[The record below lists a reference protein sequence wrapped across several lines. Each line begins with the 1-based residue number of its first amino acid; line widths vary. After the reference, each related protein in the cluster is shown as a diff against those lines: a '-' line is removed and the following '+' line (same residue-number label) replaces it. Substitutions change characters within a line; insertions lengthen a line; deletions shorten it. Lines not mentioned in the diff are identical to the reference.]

1 MKQNSYSVNSDPMVS
16 VPRPSHP
23 SVPLSLYRE
32 IIEQLQATQA
42 QLSAMEANNQQLQQ
56 EVESLMRSAYRVQ
69 QLTHNEV
76 RGASA
81 SQTARKQ
88 ISYQN
93 LSHLSLQPKHQAS
106 TKTPAAKIKP
116 IWQAKSWDSSPTKP
130 KIVAVKYATPYNPR
144 QQKNSQA
151 MNGWFLAIA
160 ILVIILTAFTSGF
173 LLVRP
178 LLNNNK

>member
-1 MKQNSYSVNSDPMVS
+1 MKQNSYSANSDPMVS
-16 VPRPSHP
+16 LPRPSHP
-23 SVPLSLYRE
+23 SVPISVYRE

-42 QLSAMEANNQQLQQ
+42 KLSAMEANNQQLQQ
-56 EVESLMRSAYRVQ
+56 EVASLMRSAYRVQ
-69 QLTHNEV
+69 QLTQNEV
-76 RGASA
+76 RVASV
-81 SQTARKQ
+81 SQTARKK

-93 LSHLSLQPKHQAS
+93 PSHLPLQAKHQDS

-116 IWQAKSWDSSPTKP
+116 IWQAKSWDSSPKP
-130 KIVAVKYATPYNPR
+130 KIVAVKYAT
-144 QQKNSQA
+144 QHGSGQKKNAQE

-178 LLNNNK
+178 LLNNSK